1 MRRSR
6 VVASACAAAL
16 LATSLA
22 APASANLSKRQKAEA
37 AFANALLDC
46 VLFPQFTPRGAC
58 NLLEFIADKI
68 AGR

>member
-1 MRRSR
+1 MPRSR

-22 APASANLSKRQKAEA
+22 APASANTTKREKAEY
-37 AFANALLDC
+37 AFVQATVDC
-46 VLFPQFTPRGAC
+46 AVFPEFSPRLC
-58 NLLEFIADKI
+58 EIYFFILDKI

>member
-16 LATSLA
+16 LATSVA
-22 APASANLSKRQKAEA
+22 APAFANTTKRQVAKEA
-37 AFANALLDC
+37 FVQATVDC
-46 VLFPQFTPRGAC
+46 TVFPQFSPRLC
-58 NLLEFIADKI
+58 EIYFFILDKI